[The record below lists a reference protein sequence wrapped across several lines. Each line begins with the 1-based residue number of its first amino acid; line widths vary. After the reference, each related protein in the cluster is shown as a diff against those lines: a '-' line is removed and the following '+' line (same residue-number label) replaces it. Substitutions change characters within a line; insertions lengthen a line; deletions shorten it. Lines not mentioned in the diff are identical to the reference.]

1 MEVANIGFLDL
12 VKPYLEVGVL
22 GLAAIFLV
30 LFAILALKRFIE
42 REKELIDTTNKHSK
56 NSDARCDEM
65 FKTVIEQNQQN
76 QLLLQQQLQ
85 ELTKHIINGVTNHT
99 ISAEENTALS
109 EKEIQI
115 NACLKRIQQKTDASR
130 VALVRFHNGG
140 RDMNGLSFLKMSMT
154 NECPGQGFSSIM
166 PDFQNLFR
174 SFFSYWCESLIKD
187 GKCYIDDIEILKE
200 KDTTMYEY
208 FLSRNVQAIYGIAIT
223 NNDGSIIGY
232 ICIEFVNKD
241 NVNMEQV
248 EHCLHDKKIKI
259 ETILTLA

>member
-1 MEVANIGFLDL
+1 MTEVGFLDL

-42 REKELIDTTNKHSK
+42 REKELIDTTNKHSN

-65 FKTVIEQNQQN
+65 FKTVIEQNQKN
-76 QLLLQQQLQ
+76 QMLLQEQLQ
-85 ELTKHIINGVTNHT
+85 ELTKHIINGVTTHT
-99 ISAEENTALS
+99 ISAEENKTLS
-109 EKEIQI
+109 EKESQI
-115 NACLKRIQQKTDASR
+115 NYCLKRTQEKTNASR

-154 NECPGQGFSSIM
+154 NECPGPGFAGIS

-174 SFFSYWCESLIKD
+174 SFFSYWCESLIRE
-187 GKCYIDDIEILKE
+187 GKCYINDINEIRE

-208 FLSRNVQAIYGIAIT
+208 FLSRNIQAVYGIAIK
-223 NNDGSIIGY
+223 NNEGSIIGF
-232 ICIEFVNKD
+232 IVIEFVD
-241 NVNMEQV
+241 RNMVDMAQV

-259 ETILTLA
+259 ETILTLS

>member
-1 MEVANIGFLDL
+1 MTEVGFLDL

-30 LFAILALKRFIE
+30 LFAILALRRFIE
-42 REKELIDTTNKHSK
+42 REKELIDNTNKHSNK
-56 NSDARCDEM
+56 SDARCDEM

-85 ELTKHIINGVTNHT
+85 ELTKHIINGVTTHT
-99 ISAEENTALS
+99 ISAEENSALS
-109 EKEIQI
+109 EKEVQI
-115 NACLKRIQQKTDASR
+115 NACLKRTQQKTNSSR
-130 VALVRFHNGG
+130 VSLVRFHNGG

-154 NECPGQGFSSIM
+154 NECPGPGFASIM

-174 SFFSYWCESLIKD
+174 SFFSYWCECLINT
-187 GKCYIDDIEILKE
+187 GKCYIDNIEILKE

-208 FLSRNVQAIYGIAIT
+208 FLSRNVQAIYGIAIK
-223 NNDGSIIGY
+223 NNDGSIIGF
-232 ICIEFVNKD
+232 ISIEFIDKSKVD
-241 NVNMEQV
+241 MEQV

-259 ETILTLA
+259 ETILTLT

>member
-1 MEVANIGFLDL
+1 MEVGFLDL

-42 REKELIDTTNKHSK
+42 REKELIDTTNNHSNK
-56 NSDARCDEM
+56 SDARYDEM
-65 FKTVIEQNQQN
+65 FKTVIEQNQKN
-76 QLLLQQQLQ
+76 QMLLQEQLQ
-85 ELTKHIINGVTNHT
+85 ELTKHIINGVTTHT

-109 EKEIQI
+109 EKETQI
-115 NACLKRIQQKTDASR
+115 NSCLKRTQQKTNASR
-130 VALVRFHNGG
+130 VSLVRFHNGG

-154 NECPGQGFSSIM
+154 NECPGSGFASIM

-187 GKCYIDDIEILKE
+187 GKCYIDDIELLKG

-208 FLSRNVQAIYGIAIT
+208 FLSRNVQAIYGIAIK
-223 NNDGSIIGY
+223 NSDGSIIGF
-232 ICIEFVNKD
+232 ISIEFVDKSRVD
-241 NVNMEQV
+241 MEQV
-248 EHCLHDKKIKI
+248 EHCLYDKKIKI